1 MPRKPFRLNTTCYI
15 LQTFIDRFCTHR
27 ASAWHSGKCTR
38 IVQVLR
44 LLPARAKVAGWDS
57 HALKDRA
64 FARRTNSLSLRYVL
78 RWLDAW
84 LRASV
89 SGLELITAPNLHEM
103 TSGLYIFLH
112 LVSWLGAIRCSSDP
126 PAFSGPDCFED
137 MVRPSSQ
144 RISWYE
150 NLEQRRHMRR
160 HRGLAMLVQ
169 RPTALE
175 LVDALQRKFGLVV
188 GECVHGPKWAGGD
201 RPYERRLV

>member
-89 SGLELITAPNLHEM
+89 SGLELITAPN
-103 TSGLYIFLH
+103 
-112 LVSWLGAIRCSSDP
+112 
-126 PAFSGPDCFED
+126 SGPDCFED